1 MTDAT
6 PLPPGPLA
14 GVTVI
19 DLTAVLL
26 GPYATQILADLGADV
41 IKIEPPEG
49 DIARAAGVARHP
61 GMGSLHLAINRNKRS
76 VVLDLKQP
84 AGAGVLRR
92 LLEHADVM
100 IHNMRAAAIARL
112 GFDYETVRAVNPRIV
127 YCAAYGF
134 GERGPYR
141 DHPAYDD
148 LIQARSGIAA
158 LEHTQSSAPHFAPTL
173 IADKTVGLT
182 ALYAVLAALFHRER
196 SGAGQAIEV
205 PMFETMVAFTLTEHL
220 GGLTFEPPLG
230 PAGYARVLSRDRRP
244 HRTTD
249 GHVAILPYTTRHW
262 REFFALAGRPE
273 LADDPRIA
281 DPTTRNRH
289 VGELYALVAELVAT
303 RPTAFW
309 LDACQRADIPAAPVN
324 PLEALPNDPHLAAV
338 GLFAATEHPSEGAI
352 REMRPPV
359 GFSATPTS
367 LRRPAPRLGADTAEV
382 LRQHGYDD
390 TAIADLARQGAIG
403 LGGA

>member
-1 MTDAT
+1 MTDT
-6 PLPPGPLA
+6 TTEPTGPLA

-26 GPYATQILADLGADV
+26 GPLATQILADLGADV

-61 GMGSLHLAINRNKRS
+61 GMSSLHLAVNRNKRS

-84 AGAGVLRR
+84 AGAAVLRR
-92 LLEHADVM
+92 LLANADVL

-112 GFDYETVRAVNPRIV
+112 GFDYDAVRALNPSIV

-134 GERGPYR
+134 GAHGPYR
-141 DHPAYDD
+141 DYPAYDD

-158 LEHTQSSAPHFAPTL
+158 LEHTQAPAPHYAPTL

-182 ALYAVLAALFHRER
+182 ALYGVLAALFHRAR

-205 PMFETMVAFTLTEHL
+205 PMFETMVAYTLTEHL

-230 PAGYARVLSRDRRP
+230 PAGYARVLSPDRRP

-262 REFFALAGRPE
+262 RDFFALAGRPE
-273 LADDPRIA
+273 LADDPRLA
-281 DPTTRNRH
+281 DPATRNRH
-289 VGELYALVAELVAT
+289 VSALYAIVAELVAT

-309 LDACQRADIPAAPVN
+309 LDACLKADIPAAPVN
-324 PLEALPNDPHLAAV
+324 PLDALPADPHLAAV
-338 GLFAATEHPSEGAI
+338 GLFAATDHPSEGAI
-352 REMRPPV
+352 REIRPPV
-359 GFSATPTS
+359 RFSATPTR

-382 LRQHGYDD
+382 LREHGYGDA
-390 TAIADLARQGAIG
+390 AIADLARQGAIG
-403 LGGA
+403 LGVT